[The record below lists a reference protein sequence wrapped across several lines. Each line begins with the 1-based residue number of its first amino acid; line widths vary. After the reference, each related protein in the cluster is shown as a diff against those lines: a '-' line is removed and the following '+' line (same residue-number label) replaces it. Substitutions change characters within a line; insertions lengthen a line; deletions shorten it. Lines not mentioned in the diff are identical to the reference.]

1 MPVSPRSSS
10 RRGGAAQGRGQGH
23 GRSQAE
29 SRRRREPGDKEQ
41 PGILAERILEAARQS
56 FATEGWAGTS
66 MRAVARAAD
75 VDPALVHYYF
85 ADKEA
90 LLEASLT
97 PPTAFIEQVAGAAA
111 SPIDQRGEA
120 CIRAVVSAWRDE
132 HTATVMRSLL
142 LTASHVPQAM
152 DVLRNVISQ
161 VLVGVTAE
169 GLSGEDRLLRA
180 TAVTSQMVGLAMLR
194 YVWEIEPLAS
204 LPEEDLVDLIGPN
217 IQRYLNQPPGS
228 AGSGR
233 TRKRPPASAS

>member
-10 RRGGAAQGRGQGH
+10 RPGGAAQRQG
-23 GRSQAE
+23 
-29 SRRRREPGDKEQ
+29 RRRREPGDKEQ

-66 MRAVARAAD
+66 MRAVARVAD

-90 LLEASLT
+90 LLQASLT

-111 SPIDQRGEA
+111 SPIEQRGEA
-120 CIRAVVSAWRDE
+120 CIRAIVAAWRDE
-132 HTATVMRSLL
+132 HSATVLRSLL

-152 DVLRNVISQ
+152 NVLRTVISQ

-169 GLSGEDRLLRA
+169 GLSGEDRALRA
-180 TAVTSQMVGLAMLR
+180 TAVTSQMVGLALLR
-194 YVWEIEPLAS
+194 YVWKIEPLAS
-204 LPEEDLVDLIGPN
+204 LPEEQLVDLMGPN
-217 IQRYLNQPPGS
+217 IQRYLNQPLGS

-233 TRKRPPASAS
+233 QRRRTQGS